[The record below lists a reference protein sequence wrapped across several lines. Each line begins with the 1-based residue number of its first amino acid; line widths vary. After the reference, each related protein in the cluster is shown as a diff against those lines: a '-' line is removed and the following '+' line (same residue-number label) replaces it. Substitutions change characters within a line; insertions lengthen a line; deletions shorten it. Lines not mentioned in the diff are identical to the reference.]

1 MFIRQLFLVAAG
13 MALVGSTSLAAHHSW
28 AVEFDADRPV
38 RLEGIVTKMDWINP
52 HPWIYVEVKG
62 EDGTPQ
68 VWMIQTSAPNSL
80 IRAGFK
86 RDSLPPGTAIV
97 VEGFQARDGALRA
110 NGREVT
116 FADGRKLFLSPGD
129 RP

>member
-1 MFIRQLFLVAAG
+1 MSIRTLLLMLAG
-13 MALVGSTSLAAHHSW
+13 IALLGSGQLAAHHSW

-38 RLEGIVTKMDWINP
+38 RLQGTVTKMDWINP

-62 EDGTPQ
+62 DSGKPE
-68 VWMIQTSAPNSL
+68 VWMVQTSAPNAL
-80 IRAGFK
+80 IRAGFTK
-86 RDSLPPGTAIV
+86 NSLPPGTAII

-116 FADGRKLFLSPGD
+116 FADGRKLFLSPCET
-129 RP
+129 P